1 MRLVD
6 YVSTVINQ
14 EKPLKFLLSKI
25 LMKLKISKFFLINR
39 DDYHIRFYPSAYSLK
54 LWLNNK
60 IEIPTLR
67 FIHDYLREGDCLI
80 DVGAN
85 IGLVTIEASLIVGS
99 KGKVFSI
106 EPHPKTFN
114 FLKNNIALNHLT
126 NIEILNIALG
136 EREGTI
142 LFSNI
147 KSDDQNSII
156 NQGIGV
162 SVLIQRL
169 ENVVTIPRISLLK
182 IDTEGY
188 EKFVLLGAT
197 KLLEN
202 TECVYFEVSET
213 GAKKYSYSIDEIYD
227 ILLDNNFHLFRI
239 VNKREILPI
248 EKTYKPKEISGEDL
262 LAIRNTNDF
271 VIRTGYRIRK
281 MDAD

>member
-197 KLLEN
+197 KLLKN

-213 GAKKYSYSIDEIYD
+213 GAKKYSYLIDEIYD